1 MMLLDQIILRDI
13 DGTQNLVQQ
22 YCRKTSEAG
31 QFNNNNDKS
40 NYYCGYKINKYG
52 NKQLFSVRGF
62 VLFANIS
69 IYNYNHKCVYH
80 VKHFIHQKYPLLF
93 FITKYLLSTYFISMS
108 DATGKHLSKRSML

>member
-69 IYNYNHKCVYH
+69 IYIIITSA
-80 VKHFIHQKYPLLF
+80 FIMLS
-93 FITKYLLSTYFISMS
+93 ILSTKSIHYFS
-108 DATGKHLSKRSML
+108 L